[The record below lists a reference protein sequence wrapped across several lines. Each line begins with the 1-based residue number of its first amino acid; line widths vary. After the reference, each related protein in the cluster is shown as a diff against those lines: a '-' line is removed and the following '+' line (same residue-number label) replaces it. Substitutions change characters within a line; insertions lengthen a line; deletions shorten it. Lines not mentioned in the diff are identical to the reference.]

1 MTAGPGA
8 EAVNALVL
16 AGARASGDALATAHG
31 VESKALIDVCG
42 APMLSRVL
50 VALDASKWL
59 AGAPFVSG
67 LDPDV
72 LRQASGGQPCIEAR
86 AVAGG
91 PAASLL
97 GAIEGGVPLPLLVTT
112 CDHALLTPDMVNHF
126 VAEAIKGGADLTV
139 GLATRETI
147 QAQYPETRRTYI
159 PFGGDPMSGCNLFF
173 LASPQA
179 LKIIEFWKQAER
191 DRKQPWRI
199 AWRFGP
205 LTALRLLIGRPPG
218 ERAFGLISRQ
228 LKARIGLVRMPFAE
242 AAIDVDSMADL
253 ELVRTILSRGTSR

>member
-1 MTAGPGA
+1 MTDGAGA
-8 EAVNALVL
+8 KAVNALVL
-16 AGARASGDALATAHG
+16 AGARASGDALAIAHG

-50 VALDASKWL
+50 SALGASDRLVDA
-59 AGAPFVSG
+59 PYVSG
-67 LDPDV
+67 LSPDV
-72 LRQASGGQPCIEAR
+72 LRQASGGHPCREAR

-97 GAIEGGVPLPLLVTT
+97 GAVEGGVSLPLLVTT

-126 VAEAIKGGADLTV
+126 VAEALKGGADLTV
-139 GLATRETI
+139 GLATQDTI
-147 QAQYPETRRTYI
+147 QARYPETRRTYI

-173 LASPQA
+173 LASPAA
-179 LKIIEFWKQAER
+179 LKVIEFWRNAER

-218 ERAFGLISRQ
+218 ERAFSLISRQ
-228 LKARIGLVRMPFAE
+228 LKAKIGLVRMPFAE
-242 AAIDVDSMADL
+242 AAIDVDSFADL
-253 ELVRTILSRGTSR
+253 ELVRTILSRGARR